1 MDITV
6 KVRCRGERKKPA
18 AVVRDRLKQSHPQA
32 KVKEVFPGVES
43 GQRAGMLVVTVPD
56 EDCDAA
62 LRALRDHEDIE
73 YAEPAHP
80 RKAK

>member
-6 KVRCRGERKKPA
+6 KVRPRGGKKAA
-18 AVVRDRLKQSHPQA
+18 AVVRNRLKDAHPKA
-32 KVKEVFPGVES
+32 KVEEVFPGVET
-43 GQRAGMLVVTVPD
+43 GRRAGMVVVNVPD

-62 LRALRDHEDIE
+62 LASLRSHDDIE

-80 RKAK
+80 RKAR